1 MRTQREEPR
10 KHALAKDVSRI
21 KDKRY
26 NKLFE
31 KAYKEATPEERA
43 AVDQAYSEPDITGYE
58 MNYARQRV
66 FDDLVQDFLNE
77 RAKKRV
83 GRTATAVL
91 PGLAGA
97 AVSATGRQ
105 PRYIDIPIGASG
117 DTTEIRLNNLQRF
130 ARMLGLGPY

>member
-1 MRTQREEPR
+1 MKPQRGEPK
-10 KHALAKDVSRI
+10 KHLFAKDVSTI

-31 KAYKEATPEERA
+31 KAYKEATPEEKTR
-43 AVDQAYSEPDITGYE
+43 VEEAYSEPSISGYE

-66 FDDLVQDFLNE
+66 FDDLVQGFLND

-83 GRTATAVL
+83 GRTATAVI
-91 PGLAGA
+91 PGLSGA

-105 PRYIDIPIGASG
+105 PRYIDIPVGASG
-117 DTTEIRLNNLQRF
+117 DTREIRLNNLQRF
-130 ARMLGLGPY
+130 ARMLGVGPY